1 MEVVVLE
8 GSSKCGSALMLTLRR
23 LDSCCSRF
31 CLRSWTP
38 SSSRRRRS
46 SVESSPVFLYLSL
59 WWLLDICKKTNNIIQ
74 FCVSAL
80 HWGFGPNRAF
90 GAESRMRLLRQMQS
104 GRNYYVNQSMQENAS
119 VPIEECDRIER
130 GAPIRPRSSPADAAN
145 HAAKRSTSVA
155 D

>member
-1 MEVVVLE
+1 MAHACMEVVVLE

-59 WWLLDICKKTNNIIQ
+59 WWLLDICKKTNNNSVLRVGI
-74 FCVSAL
+74 AL
-80 HWGFGPNRAF
+80 GVRP
-90 GAESRMRLLRQMQS
+90 ESRVRRREPNAPAASNAVGPKLLCKS
-104 GRNYYVNQSMQENAS
+104 IDAG
-119 VPIEECDRIER
+119 ECECPD
-130 GAPIRPRSSPADAAN
+130 
-145 HAAKRSTSVA
+145 
-155 D
+155 